1 MLRMTQYPGAM
12 PFHLRLLLLTAAL
25 GLCACSGG
33 SEDPGPIPNGGG
45 NGGNGGSGDG
55 GQQRDDVPLAELLDP
70 LALDSTTAGA
80 LHGVVSVTGEVPE
93 RFPLGA
99 RKVAD
104 CKHHPDV
111 EHLSDTLVVEDG
123 KLCFAYL
130 ALEVELEGLDIPP
143 PPSDPV
149 LLDQR
154 GCIYTPHVL
163 GAQVGQ
169 VIEVSNSDPA
179 THNVNVKTKRN
190 RGLNVSM
197 AKGQAPV
204 EYRPRRADTILFKCD
219 VHPWMFANVHVCEHP
234 WFAVS
239 DEGGQFSIGGIP
251 PGEYVLRVEH
261 EMLGAFRRRV
271 VVRAGW
277 STGVALGFEAR

>member
-1 MLRMTQYPGAM
+1 MLRMTQYSGAM
-12 PFHLRLLLLTAAL
+12 PIHLRLLLLTAAL
-25 GLCACSGG
+25 GLSSCPEG
-33 SEDPGPIPNGGG
+33 SEPGPIPNGGG
-45 NGGNGGSGDG
+45 NGGNGGSEDG
-55 GQQRDDVPLAELLDP
+55 GPQGKDVPLAELLDP
-70 LALDSTTAGA
+70 LALDSQTTGA
-80 LHGVVSVTGEVPE
+80 LHGVVSVAGDVPE

-99 RKVAD
+99 RKVTD
-104 CKHHPDV
+104 CQHHPDV
-111 EHLSDTLVVEDG
+111 EHLSDILIAEDG
-123 KLCFAYL
+123 KLCFAYI
-130 ALEVELEGLDIPP
+130 ALESGFDALDIPP
-143 PPSDPV
+143 PPSEPV

-169 VIEVSNSDPA
+169 LIQVSNSDPA

-204 EYRPRRADTILFKCD
+204 EYRPRRVDTILFKCD

-239 DEGGQFSIGGIP
+239 DVGGQFSIGGIP
-251 PGEYVLRVEH
+251 PGEYVLRIDH
-261 EMLGAFRRRV
+261 EELGVLRRRV

>member
-12 PFHLRLLLLTAAL
+12 PFHQRLLLLTAAL
-25 GLCACSGG
+25 GLSACSEETEG
-33 SEDPGPIPNGGG
+33 PGPMPNGGG
-45 NGGNGGSGDG
+45 NGGNGGSEDG
-55 GQQRDDVPLAELLDP
+55 GQQGDDVPLAELLDP

-80 LHGVVSVTGEVPE
+80 LHGVVSVNGDVPE

-111 EHLSDTLVVEDG
+111 EHLSDTLVVEEG

-130 ALEVELEGLDIPP
+130 ELELNLEGVAVPP
-143 PPSDPV
+143 PPSEPV
-149 LLDQR
+149 VLDQR

-179 THNVNVKTKRN
+179 THNVNIKTKRN
-190 RGLNVSM
+190 RELNVSM
-197 AKGQAPV
+197 AEGQAPV

-219 VHPWMFANVHVCEHP
+219 IHPWMFANVHVCEHP

-251 PGEYVLRVEH
+251 PGEYVLRIEH
-261 EMLGAFRRRV
+261 ERLGVLRRRV

>member
-1 MLRMTQYPGAM
+1 MTQYPGAM
-12 PFHLRLLLLTAAL
+12 PFHLRLLMLITAL
-25 GLCACSGG
+25 GLCACSEGN
-33 SEDPGPIPNGGG
+33 ERPGPMPNGGG
-45 NGGNGGSGDG
+45 NGGNGGSENG
-55 GQQRDDVPLAELLDP
+55 GQRSDDVPLAELLDS
-70 LALDSTTAGA
+70 LVLDSTTSGA
-80 LHGVVSVTGEVPE
+80 VHGVVSVTGDVPE

-104 CKHHPDV
+104 CQHHPDV
-111 EHLSDTLVVEDG
+111 EHLSDVLVAEDG
-123 KLCFAYL
+123 KLRFAYL
-130 ALEVELEGLDIPP
+130 ELELESEGIDVPP
-143 PPSDPV
+143 PPSEPV
-149 LLDQR
+149 VLDQR

-169 VIEVSNSDPA
+169 VIQVSNSDPA

-197 AKGQAPV
+197 AAGQAPL

-239 DEGGQFSIGGIP
+239 DERGQFSIDGVP
-251 PGEYVLRVEH
+251 PGGYVLRIEH
-261 EMLGAFRRRV
+261 EGLGVLRRRV
-271 VVRAGW
+271 VVRAGS